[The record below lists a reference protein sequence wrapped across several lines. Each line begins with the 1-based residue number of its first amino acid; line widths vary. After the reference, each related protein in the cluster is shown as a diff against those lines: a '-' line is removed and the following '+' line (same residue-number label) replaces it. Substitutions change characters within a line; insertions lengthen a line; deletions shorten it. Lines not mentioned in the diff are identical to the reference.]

1 VGVPQPLVTLTGRS
15 GEVPAGLD
23 VRVMC
28 GKTGPSVGV
37 RVSPSARRTKLAGLY
52 GDRLKLFVASP
63 PADGRA
69 NAEVE
74 RSLAAWLGLAGR
86 QVSVQAGRTS
96 RDKVVAFF
104 KGITEADLRARL
116 AKLLQKRPGGGERSA
131 CGQEGSE
138 ETSPG

>member
-96 RDKVVAFF
+96 RDKVVAF

-116 AKLLQKRPGGGERSA
+116 AKLLRSGRAGGERSA